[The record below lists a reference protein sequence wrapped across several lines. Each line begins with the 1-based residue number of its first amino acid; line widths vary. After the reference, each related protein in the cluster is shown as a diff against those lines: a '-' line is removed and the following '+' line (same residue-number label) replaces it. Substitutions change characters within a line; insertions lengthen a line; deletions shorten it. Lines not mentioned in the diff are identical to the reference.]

1 MGAVS
6 DSGERYK
13 MVKLKL
19 LLLEAIVSCI
29 VVKCRNI
36 EARSIEA
43 DTEPGQPYIVQG
55 IRQKILEIGQGDVV
69 ELQCESQGGR
79 PPAELQ
85 WWDMETEKRI
95 VSDVTEHVT
104 HTEGSNT
111 FKTVSKLKFKPI
123 HGQRIQCSA
132 HNEVFP
138 GGRMSKPLQLGSK
151 HPKDNVIIRFSENE
165 SVNIECDDELE
176 DHSMRKFKWFIND
189 DEIFDEK
196 SNVLEIN
203 QFSKAYENSV
213 IKCFLANDLGHFHEV
228 KSVKLLYRKK
238 ERHPI
243 RSAPNRKDNTQK
255 ILLTCTGSDEP
266 EEVMIKGTLDKI
278 TSGDVITAMEEDS
291 LFRCRFVTNG
301 VTKLHKMEH
310 DTKVIAKNLEEF
322 SRRFD
327 EINSHIDGIVTQPSF
342 PF

>member
-1 MGAVS
+1 
-6 DSGERYK
+6 
-13 MVKLKL
+13 MVKLKQ
-19 LLLEAIVSCI
+19 LLLEAIFTCI

-36 EARSIEA
+36 KARSVEA

-55 IRQKILEIGQGDVV
+55 IRQKILEIERGNEV

-104 HTEGSNT
+104 HTEDSNT
-111 FKTVSKLKFKPI
+111 FNTVSKLKFKHIP
-123 HGQRIQCSA
+123 GQRIQCSA

-138 GGRMSKPLQLGSK
+138 GGRMSKPLLLGSKK
-151 HPKDNVIIRFSENE
+151 HPKDNIIIQLSENE
-165 SVNIECDDELE
+165 SVNIKCDDELE

-189 DEIFDEK
+189 DEIFNEK
-196 SNVLEIN
+196 SNILELN
-203 QFSKAYENSV
+203 QVSRSYENSL
-213 IKCFLANDLGHFHEV
+213 IKCFLANNLGYFHEV
-228 KSVKLLYRKK
+228 KSVILLYLKK

-243 RSAPNRKDNTQK
+243 SSSTNTKVNTKK

-266 EEVMIKGTLDKI
+266 EEVMIKETLDKI
-278 TSGDVITAMEEDS
+278 KSGDVITAIEEDS

-310 DTKVIAKNLEEF
+310 DTKVIAENLEEF
-322 SRRFD
+322 SRRFV
-327 EINSHIDGIVTQPSF
+327 EINSHIDGIVTKPSF
-342 PF
+342 PL